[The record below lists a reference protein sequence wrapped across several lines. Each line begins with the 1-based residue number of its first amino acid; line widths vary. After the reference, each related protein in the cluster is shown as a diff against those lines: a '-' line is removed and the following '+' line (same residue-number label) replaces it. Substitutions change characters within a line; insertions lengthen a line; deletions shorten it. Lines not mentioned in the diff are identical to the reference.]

1 MALIKTV
8 NNISPKISK
17 SVYIAD
23 NATILGDVTIGE
35 KSSVWF
41 NTVLRGDVNSIY
53 IGKNVN
59 IQDGTVIHCT
69 YNKSKVKLGNNI
81 SIGHNAII
89 HGCTIEDNVLI
100 GMGAIIM
107 DNAVIQKNSIVA
119 AGSVVPAGKLIKSN
133 SIYKGIPAK
142 RFKSLDKIEAEKI
155 IVNSAKNY
163 VMYSSWYKEN

>member
-23 NATILGDVTIGE
+23 NATIVGDVTIGE

-69 YNKSKVKLGNNI
+69 YNKSKVKLGDNI

-119 AGSVVPAGKLIKSN
+119 AGSVVTKETVVRSGTIFA
-133 SIYKGIPAK
+133 GIPAK
-142 RFKSLDKIEAEKI
+142 MYKEIDEKTIKKMNQDMSENYI
-155 IVNSAKNY
+155 I
-163 VMYSSWYKEN
+163 YSSWYY

>member
-17 SVYIAD
+17 SAYIAD

-59 IQDGTVIHCT
+59 IKMVQLFT
-69 YNKSKVKLGNNI
+69 
-81 SIGHNAII
+81 
-89 HGCTIEDNVLI
+89 VLI
-100 GMGAIIM
+100 INQKLSLETIFLLDIM
-107 DNAVIQKNSIVA
+107 LLFM
-119 AGSVVPAGKLIKSN
+119 VVL
-133 SIYKGIPAK
+133 
-142 RFKSLDKIEAEKI
+142 LKI
-155 IVNSAKNY
+155 
-163 VMYSSWYKEN
+163 MF

>member
-69 YNKSKVKLGNNI
+69 YNKSKVKLE
-81 SIGHNAII
+81 
-89 HGCTIEDNVLI
+89 TIFLLDIMLLFMVVLLK
-100 GMGAIIM
+100 IM
-107 DNAVIQKNSIVA
+107 
-119 AGSVVPAGKLIKSN
+119 
-133 SIYKGIPAK
+133 
-142 RFKSLDKIEAEKI
+142 F
-155 IVNSAKNY
+155 
-163 VMYSSWYKEN
+163 

>member
-69 YNKSKVKLGNNI
+69 YNKSKVKLGL
-81 SIGHNAII
+81 SLI
-89 HGCTIEDNVLI
+89 HI
-100 GMGAIIM
+100 
-107 DNAVIQKNSIVA
+107 
-119 AGSVVPAGKLIKSN
+119 
-133 SIYKGIPAK
+133 
-142 RFKSLDKIEAEKI
+142 
-155 IVNSAKNY
+155 
-163 VMYSSWYKEN
+163 

>member
-35 KSSVWF
+35 KTSVWF

-59 IQDGTVIHCT
+59 IQDGSVIHAT
-69 YNKSKVKLGNNI
+69 FKKSST
-81 SIGHNAII
+81 SIGDYVSVGHNAII
-89 HGCTIEDNVLI
+89 HGCTINDFVLI
-100 GMGAIIM
+100 GMGSIVM
-107 DNAVIQKNSIVA
+107 DNAIINSNTIIA
-119 AGSVVPAGKLIKSN
+119 AGSVILENTDVEPN
-133 SIYKGIPAK
+133 SIYGGTPAK
-142 RFKSLDKIEAEKI
+142 KIKDINQSRSKKEIERI
-155 IVNSAKNY
+155 SKNY
-163 VMYSSWYKEN
+163 LIYSSWYK